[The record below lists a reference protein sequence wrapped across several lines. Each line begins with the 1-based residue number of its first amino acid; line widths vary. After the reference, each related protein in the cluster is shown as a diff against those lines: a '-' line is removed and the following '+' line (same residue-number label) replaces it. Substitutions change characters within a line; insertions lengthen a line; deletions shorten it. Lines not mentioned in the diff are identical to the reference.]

1 VEVIILAA
9 GRSTRMGGPNK
20 LLAQHRGKA
29 LVRHVAESAVAAG
42 IGPVSVVVGH
52 QADQVRA
59 ALAGL
64 DLRFIENPA
73 FADGL
78 STSLRAGIGALAPD
92 CGAAV
97 ILLGDMPLVGP
108 AVIRRLAAAYAQTP
122 DAKAVVPT
130 FLGQKGNPVL
140 IARGLFASVADVS
153 GDIGARRLIED
164 AGGQVVEVAVD
175 DPGALLDIDTPQA
188 LRDLAETGTRS

>member
-1 VEVIILAA
+1 
-9 GRSTRMGGPNK
+9 
-20 LLAQHRGKA
+20 
-29 LVRHVAESAVAAG
+29 
-42 IGPVSVVVGH
+42 
-52 QADQVRA
+52 
-59 ALAGL
+59 
-64 DLRFIENPA
+64 
-73 FADGL
+73 
-78 STSLRAGIGALAPD
+78 
-92 CGAAV
+92 
-97 ILLGDMPLVGP
+97 MPLVGP